1 MRMRKLDRR
10 VHLLLDERRYE
21 KLQLE
26 SDRRG
31 VSVAEVV
38 RDAIDQLPTTVD
50 RSAAIE
56 AILAA
61 EPMAVP
67 ADPAELR
74 RELEQARFRGR

>member
-10 VHLLLDERRYE
+10 VHLLLDDGRYE

-26 SDRRG
+26 SERRG

-38 RDAIDQLPTTVD
+38 REAIDRLPTTVD

-67 ADPAELR
+67 DDPAELR
-74 RELEQARFRGR
+74 HELDQARDGRR